1 MSNKQPVEIIEGEVT
16 EAYPPNQNND
26 TGKWRPAN
34 IVIATDEGKVRLA
47 QFPTTDKAGVTIE
60 PIQMPEW
67 YEALDLDNLPG
78 VRVQAVAVYMDMY
91 KDVPQYGRVQT
102 FKILNGVAPK
112 AQPKPTATTTT
123 TASAPAS
130 RGNSTIDQRIA
141 WNSALN
147 NTVAKTSFNEDEMT
161 WLEYWMLVDER
172 AHVPT
177 ALIERG
183 SIPDP
188 EARKEWWA
196 RGVNAPLEPEDEEPF
211 PNAPE
216 DEESDELGV
225 QQI

>member
-123 TASAPAS
+123 TASAPAGWGS
-130 RGNSTIDQRIA
+130 IDERIA
-141 WNSALN
+141 WNSAIN
-147 NTVAKTSFNEDEMT
+147 NAVTAIPRYYEDNFRRVDGEAYYRPN
-161 WLEYWMLVDER
+161 WLGEVDALAR
-172 AHVPT
+172 DVY
-177 ALIERG
+177 ALIRRG
-183 SIPDP
+183 PTP
-188 EARKEWWA
+188 VEQ
-196 RGVNAPLEPEDEEPF
+196 APLEPEDEEPF

>member
-123 TASAPAS
+123 TASAPAGWGS
-130 RGNSTIDQRIA
+130 IDERIA
-141 WNSALN
+141 WNSAIN
-147 NTVAKTSFNEDEMT
+147 NAVTAIPWISNMTEDGEAYYRPN
-161 WLEYWMLVDER
+161 WLSEVDALAR
-172 AHVPT
+172 DVY
-177 ALIERG
+177 ALIRRG
-183 SIPDP
+183 PTP
-188 EARKEWWA
+188 VEQ
-196 RGVNAPLEPEDEEPF
+196 APLEPEDEEPF

>member
-123 TASAPAS
+123 TASAPAGWGS
-130 RGNSTIDQRIA
+130 IDERIA
-141 WNSALN
+141 WNSAIN
-147 NTVAKTSFNEDEMT
+147 NAV
-161 WLEYWMLVDER
+161 
-172 AHVPT
+172 T
-177 ALIERG
+177 A
-183 SIPDP
+183 IPWISNM
-188 EARKEWWA
+188 E
-196 RGVNAPLEPEDEEPF
+196 APLEPEDEEPF